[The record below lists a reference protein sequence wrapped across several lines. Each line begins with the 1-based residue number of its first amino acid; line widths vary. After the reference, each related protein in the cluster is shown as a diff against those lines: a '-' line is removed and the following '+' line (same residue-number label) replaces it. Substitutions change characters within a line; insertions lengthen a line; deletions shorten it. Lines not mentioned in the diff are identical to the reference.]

1 MMATDA
7 PASVAAWRLESGG
20 LFMRA
25 SDDESGKLAR
35 LADVRDWLMYCH
47 EWPMERAAEEILNK
61 LRQAHDA
68 GLQLFIGQ
76 AKAYAR
82 VLRSDDHMLSLEA
95 LRERGGLFGLDERLQ
110 GFKGVCN
117 AIINGWL
124 GEYAGYGGSFARVDA
139 VCVRAADAAQLWGW
153 GSVEAA
159 TGTAE
164 PVAAVADP
172 LGALDADLRAAFEAV
187 CQRRAA
193 SKDVENGARDPW
205 LDPDVETVCKVLK
218 ALGRTGAKTIAPL
231 LFMSDSAVR
240 KLAKRKPKAEAKA
253 PTPTANDPFSQAKKR
268 KAA

>member
-1 MMATDA
+1 MMAIDA

-153 GSVEAA
+153 GSVGAVEAA
-159 TGTAE
+159 APATAHQQAVLQPGDVKDPATLVRYRQQFNGVAAQKRPAWTSEHRAFLGEAVSLHGGAAELAKLWGVTAE
-164 PVAAVADP
+164 
-172 LGALDADLRAAFEAV
+172 
-187 CQRRAA
+187 
-193 SKDVENGARDPW
+193 
-205 LDPDVETVCKVLK
+205 
-218 ALGRTGAKTIAPL
+218 
-231 LFMSDSAVR
+231 AVR
-240 KLAKRKPKAEAKA
+240 GQLRKAKAEAA
-253 PTPTANDPFSQAKKR
+253 EKKR
-268 KAA
+268 AEAFISGLRQRAA